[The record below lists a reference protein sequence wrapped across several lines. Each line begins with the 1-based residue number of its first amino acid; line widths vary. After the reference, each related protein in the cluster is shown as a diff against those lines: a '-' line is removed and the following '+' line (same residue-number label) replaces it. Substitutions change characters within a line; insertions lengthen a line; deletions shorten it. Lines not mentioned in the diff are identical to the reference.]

1 MYSSSA
7 SVWLTFLSKFQSDDF
22 CGFEKKWND
31 FYRLWSTVMAF
42 IVFKFNFSGKGKYG
56 QEANANCLWAHLMES
71 WSHISS
77 EEKPVWVPPSNCD
90 VRPRK
95 KMKNTLKAFSSQH
108 LLAWSG
114 DESNGEIFSSHFT
127 AVWKSPIRERPHFEC
142 FRRRAVAISES
153 QEERVQ
159 KKWQCP
165 KFRIINSHLQKETNV
180 SNEKQN

>member
-95 KMKNTLKAFSSQH
+95 KNEKHPQGFLLSALVGVKWRWVKWRDIFKPLYRCMKVTNKGASPFRMLPTTSR
-108 LLAWSG
+108 
-114 DESNGEIFSSHFT
+114 SNK
-127 AVWKSPIRERPHFEC
+127 W
-142 FRRRAVAISES
+142 
-153 QEERVQ
+153 EERVQ
-159 KKWQCP
+159 K
-165 KFRIINSHLQKETNV
+165 NDNV
-180 SNEKQN
+180 QSLGSSIHTYKKKQMCRMKSRTS